1 MKVILLKS
9 VSKVGKT
16 GDIVEV
22 SDGYA
27 ANALFPNK
35 KAIPATAKNLES
47 LNRKK
52 QSDEDLKALQHGLLE
67 QAILALPDTTIEINV
82 RANEKGHLFSKI
94 DENNIV
100 EELLKHRIS
109 ISAKNIILKEAIKEL
124 GTYQVA
130 VKEGDYKAGITVSVV
145 NK

>member
-9 VSKVGKT
+9 VPKVGKS

-35 KAIPATAKNLES
+35 SAIPANAKNLEA
-47 LNRKK
+47 LHRKI
-52 QSDEDLKALQHGLLE
+52 QSGIDTKALQHGLLE
-67 QAILALPDTTIEINV
+67 QAVATLPNMTLVIAV

-94 DENNIV
+94 DEEIIV
-100 EELLKHRIS
+100 EELSKNRIS
-109 ISAKNIILKEAIKEL
+109 ISTKNIILKENIKQI
-124 GTYQVA
+124 GDYQV
-130 VKEGDYKAGITVSVV
+130 Y
-145 NK
+145 